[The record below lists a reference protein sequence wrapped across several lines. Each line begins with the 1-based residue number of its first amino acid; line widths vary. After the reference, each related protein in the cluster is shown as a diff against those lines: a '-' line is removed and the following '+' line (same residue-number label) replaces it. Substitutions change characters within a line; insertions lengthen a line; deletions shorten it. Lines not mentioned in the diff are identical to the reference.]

1 MEVELRLVIQLENEG
16 DAVKPARIIKRL
28 EHIHVLA
35 NVLFAIQIKKENAA
49 AKQAS
54 IKLNKYQ

>member
-16 DAVKPARIIKRL
+16 DAVKLARIIKRL

-49 AKQAS
+49 AKQAN
-54 IKLNKYQ
+54 IKLN

>member
-16 DAVKPARIIKRL
+16 GVVKPVRIIKRL

-35 NVLFAIQIKKENAA
+35 NVLFAIQIKKENAV
-49 AKQAS
+49 AKQAN
-54 IKLNKYQ
+54 IKLN